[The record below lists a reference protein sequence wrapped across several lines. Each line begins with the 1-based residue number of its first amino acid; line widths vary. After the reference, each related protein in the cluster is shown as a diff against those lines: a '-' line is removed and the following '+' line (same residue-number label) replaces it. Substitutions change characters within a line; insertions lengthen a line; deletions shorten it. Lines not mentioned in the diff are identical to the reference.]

1 MLQYVVPFVIA
12 LVVSY
17 ALTPSV
23 KKLAIKIGAVDRPN
37 ARKVH
42 THVIPRLGGLAIYI
56 GFMAAVLFCVP
67 LQHELVGM
75 LLGCTAIV
83 AVGIWDDICNIPAK
97 VKLVGQILAACIP
110 IAFGI
115 QIEWLTNPF
124 GDIIVLPELIAIP
137 VTIFWIIGFT
147 NTVNLIDGLDG
158 LAAGVA
164 FIASISMFL
173 LAYNLNQFLPALVI
187 VSMAGAALGF
197 LQYNFN
203 PAKIFMGDT
212 GSMLLVYTLSVAAV
226 LGLVKTAATVALVVP
241 IIALGLPILDT
252 TFAIIRR
259 KMSGVPIFQPDKGHL
274 HHRLLALGMTQKQ
287 AVLIMYFVSMILGI
301 VALFVA
307 NVNYKT
313 GIGKTHWHIAQI
325 NDRFYPQAVVG
336 GIGCLIRRF
345 FDYDQGND
353 CIRYAAGS
361 HQDGACRTGITETCR
376 QDPDHRRRYGPAS
389 PDARPGPGSLPDYAG
404 L

>member
-212 GSMLLVYTLSVAAV
+212 GSMLLGYTLSVAAV

-307 NVNYKT
+307 NVSYKT
-313 GIGKTHWHIAQI
+313 GRVTVLVVLAVIIYSAKRIGILRKSTTDSTHKQ
-325 NDRFYPQAVVG
+325 
-336 GIGCLIRRF
+336 
-345 FDYDQGND
+345 
-353 CIRYAAGS
+353 
-361 HQDGACRTGITETCR
+361 
-376 QDPDHRRRYGPAS
+376 
-389 PDARPGPGSLPDYAG
+389 
-404 L
+404 

>member
-1 MLQYVVPFVIA
+1 MLQYVVPFIIA

-17 ALTPSV
+17 LLTPGV
-23 KKLAIKIGAVDRPN
+23 KKVAIKVGAVDRPN

-67 LQHELVGM
+67 LHHELIGM

-83 AVGIWDDICNIPAK
+83 AIGIWDDICNIPAR
-97 VKLVGQILAACIP
+97 VKLVGQIAAACIP
-110 IAFGI
+110 VAFGI

-124 GDIIVLPELIAIP
+124 GDILVLPEVIAVP
-137 VTIFWIIGFT
+137 LTIFWIIGFT

-173 LAYNLNQFLPALVI
+173 LAVNLNQFLPALII

-212 GSMLLVYTLSVAAV
+212 GSMLLGYTLAVSAV

-259 KMSGVPIFQPDKGHL
+259 RMSGVPIFQPDKGHL

-287 AVLIMYFVSMILGI
+287 AVLIMYFVSMMLGI

-307 NVNYKT
+307 NVSYQT
-313 GIGKTHWHIAQI
+313 GIVTVLVVL
-325 NDRFYPQAVVG
+325 AVIIYSAKRI
-336 GIGCLIRRF
+336 GILRK
-345 FDYDQGND
+345 
-353 CIRYAAGS
+353 
-361 HQDGACRTGITETCR
+361 
-376 QDPDHRRRYGPAS
+376 S
-389 PDARPGPGSLPDYAG
+389 PTDSTRKP
-404 L
+404 

>member
-1 MLQYVVPFVIA
+1 MLQYVVPFIIA

-17 ALTPSV
+17 LLTPGV
-23 KKLAIKIGAVDRPN
+23 KKVAIKVGAVDRPN

-67 LQHELVGM
+67 LHHELIGM

-83 AVGIWDDICNIPAK
+83 AIGIWDDICNIPVR
-97 VKLVGQILAACIP
+97 VKLVGQIAAACIP
-110 IAFGI
+110 VAFGI

-124 GDIIVLPELIAIP
+124 GDILVLPEVIAIP

-173 LAYNLNQFLPALVI
+173 LAVNLNQFLPALII

-212 GSMLLVYTLSVAAV
+212 GSMLLGYTLAVSAV

-259 KMSGVPIFQPDKGHL
+259 RMSGVPIFQPDKGHL

-287 AVLIMYFVSMILGI
+287 AVLIMYFVSMMLGI

-307 NVNYKT
+307 NVSYQT
-313 GIGKTHWHIAQI
+313 GIVTVLVVL
-325 NDRFYPQAVVG
+325 AVIIYSAKRI
-336 GIGCLIRRF
+336 GILRKSTTDSTRK
-345 FDYDQGND
+345 
-353 CIRYAAGS
+353 
-361 HQDGACRTGITETCR
+361 
-376 QDPDHRRRYGPAS
+376 P
-389 PDARPGPGSLPDYAG
+389 
-404 L
+404 

>member
-83 AVGIWDDICNIPAK
+83 AVGIWDDICNIPDK

-212 GSMLLVYTLSVAAV
+212 GSMLLGYTLSVAAV

-307 NVNYKT
+307 NVSYKT
-313 GIGKTHWHIAQI
+313 GIVTVLVVLAVIIYSAKRIGILRKSTTDSTHKQ
-325 NDRFYPQAVVG
+325 
-336 GIGCLIRRF
+336 
-345 FDYDQGND
+345 
-353 CIRYAAGS
+353 
-361 HQDGACRTGITETCR
+361 
-376 QDPDHRRRYGPAS
+376 
-389 PDARPGPGSLPDYAG
+389 
-404 L
+404 

>member
-212 GSMLLVYTLSVAAV
+212 GSMLLGYTLSVAAV
-226 LGLVKTAATVALVVP
+226 LGLVKAAATVALVVP

-307 NVNYKT
+307 NVSYKT
-313 GIGKTHWHIAQI
+313 GIVTVLVVLAVIIYSAKRIGILRKSTTDSTHKQ
-325 NDRFYPQAVVG
+325 
-336 GIGCLIRRF
+336 
-345 FDYDQGND
+345 
-353 CIRYAAGS
+353 
-361 HQDGACRTGITETCR
+361 
-376 QDPDHRRRYGPAS
+376 
-389 PDARPGPGSLPDYAG
+389 
-404 L
+404 

>member
-1 MLQYVVPFVIA
+1 MLQYVVPFIIA

-17 ALTPSV
+17 LLTPGV
-23 KKLAIKIGAVDRPN
+23 KKVAIKVGAVDRPN

-56 GFMAAVLFCVP
+56 GCMAAVLFCVP
-67 LQHELVGM
+67 LHHELLGM

-83 AVGIWDDICNIPAK
+83 AIGIWDDICNIPAR
-97 VKLVGQILAACIP
+97 VKLVGQIAAACIP
-110 IAFGI
+110 VAFGI

-124 GDIIVLPELIAIP
+124 GDILVLPEVIAIP

-173 LAYNLNQFLPALVI
+173 LAVNLNQFLPALII

-212 GSMLLVYTLSVAAV
+212 GSMLLGYTLAVSAV

-259 KMSGVPIFQPDKGHL
+259 RMSGVPIFQPDKGHL

-287 AVLIMYFVSMILGI
+287 AVLIMYFVSMMLGI

-307 NVNYKT
+307 NVSYQT
-313 GIGKTHWHIAQI
+313 GIVTVLVVL
-325 NDRFYPQAVVG
+325 AVIIYSAKRI
-336 GIGCLIRRF
+336 GILRKSTTDSTRK
-345 FDYDQGND
+345 
-353 CIRYAAGS
+353 
-361 HQDGACRTGITETCR
+361 
-376 QDPDHRRRYGPAS
+376 P
-389 PDARPGPGSLPDYAG
+389 
-404 L
+404 

>member
-147 NTVNLIDGLDG
+147 N
-158 LAAGVA
+158 
-164 FIASISMFL
+164 
-173 LAYNLNQFLPALVI
+173 
-187 VSMAGAALGF
+187 
-197 LQYNFN
+197 
-203 PAKIFMGDT
+203 KIGRAH
-212 GSMLLVYTLSVAAV
+212 V
-226 LGLVKTAATVALVVP
+226 
-241 IIALGLPILDT
+241 
-252 TFAIIRR
+252 
-259 KMSGVPIFQPDKGHL
+259 
-274 HHRLLALGMTQKQ
+274 
-287 AVLIMYFVSMILGI
+287 
-301 VALFVA
+301 
-307 NVNYKT
+307 
-313 GIGKTHWHIAQI
+313 
-325 NDRFYPQAVVG
+325 
-336 GIGCLIRRF
+336 
-345 FDYDQGND
+345 
-353 CIRYAAGS
+353 
-361 HQDGACRTGITETCR
+361 
-376 QDPDHRRRYGPAS
+376 
-389 PDARPGPGSLPDYAG
+389 
-404 L
+404 

>member
-110 IAFGI
+110 VAFGI

-212 GSMLLVYTLSVAAV
+212 GSMLLGYTLSVAAV

-301 VALFVA
+301 VALFVV
-307 NVNYKT
+307 NVSYKT
-313 GIGKTHWHIAQI
+313 GIVTVLVVLAVIIYSAKRIGILRKSTTDSTHKQ
-325 NDRFYPQAVVG
+325 
-336 GIGCLIRRF
+336 
-345 FDYDQGND
+345 
-353 CIRYAAGS
+353 
-361 HQDGACRTGITETCR
+361 
-376 QDPDHRRRYGPAS
+376 
-389 PDARPGPGSLPDYAG
+389 
-404 L
+404 

>member
-17 ALTPSV
+17 LLTPSV

-124 GDIIVLPELIAIP
+124 GDIIVLPEIIAIP
-137 VTIFWIIGFT
+137 VTIFWI
-147 NTVNLIDGLDG
+147 IDGLDG

-212 GSMLLVYTLSVAAV
+212 GSMLLGYTLSVAAV

-307 NVNYKT
+307 NVSYKT
-313 GIGKTHWHIAQI
+313 GIVTVLVVLAVIIYSAKRIGILRKSTTDSTHKQ
-325 NDRFYPQAVVG
+325 
-336 GIGCLIRRF
+336 
-345 FDYDQGND
+345 
-353 CIRYAAGS
+353 
-361 HQDGACRTGITETCR
+361 
-376 QDPDHRRRYGPAS
+376 
-389 PDARPGPGSLPDYAG
+389 
-404 L
+404 

>member
-17 ALTPSV
+17 LLTPSV

-124 GDIIVLPELIAIP
+124 GDIIVLPEIIAIP

-212 GSMLLVYTLSVAAV
+212 GSMLLGYTLSVAAV

-307 NVNYKT
+307 NVSYKT
-313 GIGKTHWHIAQI
+313 GIVTVLVVLAVIIYSAKRIGILRKSTTDSTHKQSWVES
-325 NDRFYPQAVVG
+325 VV
-336 GIGCLIRRF
+336 L
-345 FDYDQGND
+345 
-353 CIRYAAGS
+353 
-361 HQDGACRTGITETCR
+361 
-376 QDPDHRRRYGPAS
+376 
-389 PDARPGPGSLPDYAG
+389 
-404 L
+404 

>member
-1 MLQYVVPFVIA
+1 MCCAPICCTLIIA

-17 ALTPSV
+17 LLTPGV
-23 KKLAIKIGAVDRPN
+23 KKVAIKVGAVDRPN

-67 LQHELVGM
+67 LHHELIGM

-83 AVGIWDDICNIPAK
+83 AIGIWDDICNIPAR
-97 VKLVGQILAACIP
+97 VKLVGQIAAACIP
-110 IAFGI
+110 VAFGI

-124 GDIIVLPELIAIP
+124 GDILVLPEVIAIP

-173 LAYNLNQFLPALVI
+173 LAVNLNQFLPALII

-212 GSMLLVYTLSVAAV
+212 GSMLLGYTLAVSAV

-259 KMSGVPIFQPDKGHL
+259 RMSGVPIFQPDKGHL

-287 AVLIMYFVSMILGI
+287 AVLIMYFVSMMLGI

-307 NVNYKT
+307 NVSYQT
-313 GIGKTHWHIAQI
+313 GIVTVLVVL
-325 NDRFYPQAVVG
+325 AVIIYSAKRI
-336 GIGCLIRRF
+336 GILRKSTTDSTRK
-345 FDYDQGND
+345 
-353 CIRYAAGS
+353 
-361 HQDGACRTGITETCR
+361 
-376 QDPDHRRRYGPAS
+376 P
-389 PDARPGPGSLPDYAG
+389 
-404 L
+404 